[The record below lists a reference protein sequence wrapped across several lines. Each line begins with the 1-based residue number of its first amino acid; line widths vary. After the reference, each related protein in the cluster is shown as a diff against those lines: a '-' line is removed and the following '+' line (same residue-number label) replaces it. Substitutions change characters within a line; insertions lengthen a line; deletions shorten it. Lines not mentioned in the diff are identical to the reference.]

1 MLILLLSPLEFEVPM
16 LVEILI
22 LLDMGLLDLFLLLLM
37 SEHQLLVLHVVLLL
51 LQLGDPILGHLSL
64 YNIVTKSNMSQ
75 AHTRILDA
83 KNASIA
89 PYWIP

>member
-1 MLILLLSPLEFEVPM
+1 MSILEIDYFLLILLLSPLEFEVPM

-37 SEHQLLVLHVVLLL
+37 GEHQLLVLHVVLLL
-51 LQLGDPILGHLSL
+51 LQFGDPILGHFSL

-75 AHTRILDA
+75 AH
-83 KNASIA
+83 K
-89 PYWIP
+89 

>member
-1 MLILLLSPLEFEVPM
+1 MSILEVNYFLLILLLSPLEFEVPM

-51 LQLGDPILGHLSL
+51 LQLGDPILGHFSL
-64 YNIVTKSNMSQ
+64 
-75 AHTRILDA
+75 
-83 KNASIA
+83 
-89 PYWIP
+89 